1 MEGAVG
7 KVRMGA
13 TLKVSHERLVAC
25 AKQWLKNS
33 KQCRVVATELRS
45 AVFEEPDAIGWS
57 SYGHSVL
64 VECKA
69 SRSDFFADAKKSR
82 AGLGREKW
90 YLTPPK
96 LVSPEEVPPG
106 WGLIEY
112 RPSNHPSGHFV
123 KVVVSPPK
131 LTYESEEERA
141 IVRSI
146 RLQNEMLML
155 ISIAARSLEA
165 LAMVGRLGVGEGE
178 GDV

>member
-1 MEGAVG
+1 
-7 KVRMGA
+7 MGSA
-13 TLKVSHERLVAC
+13 PGVSHDRLVAC
-25 AKQWLKNS
+25 AKRWLKHS
-33 KQCRVVATELRS
+33 KRCRVVATELRS

-57 SYGHSVL
+57 SYGHSIL

-82 AGLGREKW
+82 SGVGREKW

-96 LVSPEEVPPG
+96 LVSPGEIPPG
-106 WGLIEY
+106 WGLAEY

-123 KVVVSPPK
+123 KVVVKP
-131 LTYESEEERA
+131 LELAYESEGERMA
-141 IVRSI
+141 ERSI
-146 RLQNEMLML
+146 RLQNEILML

-178 GDV
+178 GDA